1 MPTFEYDRRFVER
14 GLEMLEDYLLA
25 DAGYWPIDT
34 QAPAGEPAYPML
46 TLEGLKLSLL
56 RLSVYRGRLTFEHQI
71 EKLTSELDILQNRW
85 AVAWE
90 KKAKRAYHARL
101 TMWGNYIEEY
111 RSVPDA
117 HADRYV
123 YEVRLRVFLSILA
136 QDAGDLDNGVY
147 SSLHEMDD
155 FLKAALLPSKFIWD
169 EELYVVFPADRYWYL
184 YGKLPVIL
192 PDLSVGSD
200 RFSGEG
206 SR

>member
-1 MPTFEYDRRFVER
+1 MPTFEYDRRYVER

-56 RLSVYRGRLTFEHQI
+56 RLSVYRGRLAFEHQI

-136 QDAGDLDNGVY
+136 QEVGNLDDEMHP
-147 SSLHEMDD
+147 SLHAIDD
-155 FLKAALLPSKFIWD
+155 FLKAIILPSKFIWD
-169 EELYVVFPADRYWYL
+169 EELHVVFPADRYWYL
-184 YGKLPVIL
+184 YGKLPFIL
-192 PDLSVGSD
+192 PDLSFGFN
-200 RFSGEG
+200 RISGEG

>member
-1 MPTFEYDRRFVER
+1 MPTFEYDRRYVER

-25 DAGYWPIDT
+25 DAGYWPIDIL
-34 QAPAGEPAYPML
+34 APAGEPAYPML
-46 TLEGLKLSLL
+46 TLEGLKLSLM
-56 RLSVYRGRLTFEHQI
+56 RLSAYRGRLAFDHQI
-71 EKLTSELDILQNRW
+71 EKLTFELDILQNRW

-90 KKAKRAYHARL
+90 KKAKRAYDARL

-136 QDAGDLDNGVY
+136 QDVGDLDNGVY
-147 SSLHEMDD
+147 PLLREMDD

-184 YGKLPVIL
+184 YGKLPIIL
-192 PDLSVGSD
+192 PDQSFGSD

>member
-1 MPTFEYDRRFVER
+1 MPTFEYDRRYVER

-25 DAGYWPIDT
+25 DTGYWPIDT

-46 TLEGLKLSLL
+46 TLEGLKLSLM
-56 RLSVYRGRLTFEHQI
+56 RLSAYRGRLAFDHQI
-71 EKLTSELDILQNRW
+71 EKLTFELDILQNRW

-90 KKAKRAYHARL
+90 KKAKRAYDARL

-136 QDAGDLDNGVY
+136 QDVGDLDNGVY
-147 SSLHEMDD
+147 PLLREMDD

-192 PDLSVGSD
+192 PDQSFGSD

>member
-1 MPTFEYDRRFVER
+1 MPTFEYDRRYVER

-25 DAGYWPIDT
+25 DAGYWPIDIL
-34 QAPAGEPAYPML
+34 APAGEPAYPML
-46 TLEGLKLSLL
+46 TLEGLKLSLM
-56 RLSVYRGRLTFEHQI
+56 RLSAYRGRLAFDHQI
-71 EKLTSELDILQNRW
+71 EKLTFELDILQNRW

-90 KKAKRAYHARL
+90 KKAKRAYDARL

-136 QDAGDLDNGVY
+136 QDVGDLDNGVHP
-147 SSLHEMDD
+147 LLREMDD

-184 YGKLPVIL
+184 YGKPPVIL
-192 PDLSVGSD
+192 PDQSFGSD

>member
-1 MPTFEYDRRFVER
+1 MPTFEYDRRYVER

-25 DAGYWPIDT
+25 DAGYWPIDIL
-34 QAPAGEPAYPML
+34 APAGEPAYPML
-46 TLEGLKLSLL
+46 TLEGLKLSLM
-56 RLSVYRGRLTFEHQI
+56 RLSAYRGRLAFDHQI
-71 EKLTSELDILQNRW
+71 EKLTFELDILQNRW

-90 KKAKRAYHARL
+90 KKAKRAYDARL

-136 QDAGDLDNGVY
+136 QDVGDLDNGVY
-147 SSLHEMDD
+147 PLLREMDD

-192 PDLSVGSD
+192 PDQSFGSD